1 MCPRVVAT
9 RKGFSDGGSN
19 ECETWNFFGLES
31 KDISHTPVG
40 IPGGWCR
47 LSVGT
52 ISGHPRKFCRVMGSS
67 QKAPP
72 CVGRGRDH
80 EGNFLMLSTPHTKF
94 TRWPTK
100 RRHLSLI
107 TMMNESWQGPVNG
120 VRVSPIKGIP
130 IETREINVLLS
141 NCRRQSQIQTTN
153 LGPPMGHRWVGTC
166 HVGTELPY
174 TAGLVQSGSG
184 QPWPSPQA
192 YFA

>member
-40 IPGGWCR
+40 IPG
-47 LSVGT
+47 
-52 ISGHPRKFCRVMGSS
+52 SGVASLLAQYRVT
-67 QKAPP
+67 P
-72 CVGRGRDH
+72 
-80 EGNFLMLSTPHTKF
+80 GNFLMLSAPHRKF

-107 TMMNESWQGPVNG
+107 TMMNESWQGPVHG

-141 NCRRQSQIQTTN
+141 NCRGQSEIQTAN
-153 LGPPMGHRWVGTC
+153 LGPPMGHRRVGTC
-166 HVGTELPY
+166 HVGTVLH
-174 TAGLVQSGSG
+174 T
-184 QPWPSPQA
+184 
-192 YFA
+192 